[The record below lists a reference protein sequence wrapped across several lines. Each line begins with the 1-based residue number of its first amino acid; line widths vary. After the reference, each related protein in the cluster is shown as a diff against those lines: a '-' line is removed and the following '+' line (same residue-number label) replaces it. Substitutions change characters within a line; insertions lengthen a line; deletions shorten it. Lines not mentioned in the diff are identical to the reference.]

1 MQGAP
6 GRQRRSLVTPPT
18 PFASPRPELPGGV
31 FVCLSA
37 MTESRP
43 TLYLIDGYA
52 LIYRAFFAMIARPLT
67 TRRGENTSAAWGVT
81 NFLIRLLETRRPDYL
96 AWVHDVGESFRHQA
110 YPAYKATREKLT
122 DELQQEFDRSVERIE
137 EILAAFRVPVVG
149 VEGYEADDRHP
160 ERREDLLDRKST
172 RLNSSHVRTSYAVFC
187 LKKKNRLNS

>member
-1 MQGAP
+1 
-6 GRQRRSLVTPPT
+6 
-18 PFASPRPELPGGV
+18 
-31 FVCLSA
+31 

-96 AWVHDVGESFRHQA
+96 AWVHDVGESYRHQA

-122 DELQQEFDRSVERIE
+122 D
-137 EILAAFRVPVVG
+137 
-149 VEGYEADDRHP
+149 
-160 ERREDLLDRKST
+160 RKST
-172 RLNSSHVRTSYAVFC
+172 RLNSSHLVISYAVFC
-187 LKKKNRLNS
+187 LKKKKR